1 MWKIINKIL
10 EIILN
15 ILAIIFQYTIGWL
28 MYGLYCL
35 GYLIKDY
42 TTDFIECIKTLPEK
56 IFIESTKCFI
66 YEQLH
71 KYPNLKEHKIKIKYF
86 YIPFRKND
94 VTINIYINENL
105 YLIDKLCGCSIDNAI
120 EMLTDQFEYTHY
132 NYVNNIKFKIN
143 LV

>member
-1 MWKIINKIL
+1 MLKIINKIL
-10 EIILN
+10 KIILN
-15 ILAIIFQYTIGWL
+15 ILTIIFQYIICWL
-28 MYGLYCL
+28 AFGLYCL
-35 GYLIKDY
+35 DYIIKDY
-42 TTDFIECIKTLPEK
+42 IKEFINFIKTLPEK
-56 IFIESTKCFI
+56 IFIHSTKSFI
-66 YEQLH
+66 YEQLY
-71 KYPNLKEHKIKIKYF
+71 KYPILTKHKIKIKYF
-86 YIPFRKND
+86 YIPFKKND